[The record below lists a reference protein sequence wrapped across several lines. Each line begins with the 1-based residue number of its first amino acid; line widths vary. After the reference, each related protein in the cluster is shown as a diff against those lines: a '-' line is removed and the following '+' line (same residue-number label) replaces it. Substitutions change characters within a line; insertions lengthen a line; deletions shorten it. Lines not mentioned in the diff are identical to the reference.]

1 MFWCI
6 IYLFQMA
13 HFMKNNKAMNFNVL
27 LNNIKDFFLSEG
39 FSRMLP
45 FPFLEIFLE
54 QFFFDDT
61 ISP

>member
-27 LNNIKDFFLSEG
+27 LNNIKDFFFYLKALAECYHFLSWR
-39 FSRMLP
+39 FSLSSFSLMTP
-45 FPFLEIFLE
+45 
-54 QFFFDDT
+54 
-61 ISP
+61 